1 MEKQLRGYI
10 FRMYPTK
17 EQQVLIE
24 KSFGTSRYIYN
35 HFLEESIKLG
45 KMNAYEL
52 IKKIPELTKENIWL
66 KEVDSCLLRSSI
78 FDLDK
83 AYQKRDK
90 EEKGL
95 PKFKSKNKS
104 RKSYRTNTYK
114 NKKYESIKLD
124 LERKT
129 ITLPKLKEVKVR
141 GYRKLNKINGRI
153 INVTVYKEA
162 DKYYVSVCAK
172 EVVIAPAI
180 IPSSIVGIDVGI
192 KNLAITSDGKI
203 YNNLK

>member
-1 MEKQLRGYI
+1 MEKQLKGYV

-17 EQQVLIE
+17 NQKILIE
-24 KSFGTSRYIYN
+24 KSFRTSRYIYN
-35 HFLEESIKLG
+35 HFLEIAIKTR
-45 KMNAYEL
+45 KMNAYEF
-52 IKKIPELTKENIWL
+52 IKMIPKLPKENIWL
-66 KEVDSCLLRSSI
+66 NEVDNCLLRTTI
-78 FDLDK
+78 FDLEK
-83 AYQKRDK
+83 AYQKHEK
-90 EEKGL
+90 EERGL